1 LRSTGSAA
9 SAADSGNAFQGSP
22 GFCRYIGYPWNW
34 IRLMKPNLMVKRQNG
49 MTMMSW
55 LIVLAI
61 LVFFILIGI
70 KMIPTYI
77 ENYSIRQVLINMEND
92 RKVRT
97 MSAGEM
103 KKSFLKRLKI
113 NSVYEFDRK
122 AIQIK
127 KEKFGTRFAVDYEI
141 RKPVAGNVSI
151 VMAFSESAL
160 IQKQ

>member
-1 LRSTGSAA
+1 M
-9 SAADSGNAFQGSP
+9 Q
-22 GFCRYIGYPWNW
+22 
-34 IRLMKPNLMVKRQNG
+34 PNLMFKRQNG
-49 MTMMSW
+49 MTMLSW

-77 ENYSIRQVLINMEND
+77 ENYSIKQVLMNMEND
-92 RKVRT
+92 HKVRT
-97 MSAGEM
+97 MSPNEM
-103 KKSFLKRLKI
+103 KKSFMKRLKI

-122 AIQIK
+122 AITIK
-127 KEKFGTRFAVDYEI
+127 KEQFGTRFAVDYEI

-160 IQKQ
+160 FRKQ